1 MNFYKNLLLQL
12 LEKISVKEAIIISLR
27 LGYVDNKSFSIESIS
42 NLEYQWK
49 RSKWGNKKVLLLY
62 KDSMTNFMNNTI
74 YSTSGNKIF
83 ILKETNKK

>member
-74 YSTSGNKIF
+74 YSISGNKIF